1 MALVWVL
8 RGQPGVGCGGNRGG
22 TLAKLVERLTFP
34 NHVNTHYMQH
44 FLLTYRTFTT
54 PTELLSLLSE
64 RADMPDPI
72 RASDSQM
79 EVFRVRA
86 YCPSLHTREAARF
99 D

>member
-1 MALVWVL
+1 
-8 RGQPGVGCGGNRGG
+8 
-22 TLAKLVERLTFP
+22 LAKLVERLTFP

-79 EVFRVRA
+79 EVFRVRP
-86 YCPSLHTREAARF
+86 CPPPQAISTYAW
-99 D
+99 